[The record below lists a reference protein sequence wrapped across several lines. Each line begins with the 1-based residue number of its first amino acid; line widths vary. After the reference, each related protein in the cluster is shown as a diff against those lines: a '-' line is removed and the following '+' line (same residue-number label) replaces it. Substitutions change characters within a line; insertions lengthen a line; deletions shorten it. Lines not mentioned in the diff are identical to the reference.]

1 MAVSTHQLNSIIDDI
16 HVSLRYYAQTGCHG
30 FECSKNSLAIIDGWS
45 KNARMDS
52 ESLMMIRSKI
62 GNCQGCKLWKGR
74 KNIVFG
80 AGDPNAR
87 LVFVGE
93 GPGFKEDLQGEPFVG
108 LAGQL
113 LTKIIG
119 AMQFSRKSVYIC
131 NIIKCRPPDNRNPEP
146 DEIKACLPF
155 LERQLNIIKPQVIVG
170 LGKFAS
176 QTLLAT
182 DSAISRLRGHFHDY
196 HGILF
201 MPTYHPAFLLRNP
214 ARKKDVWNDMQKVM
228 KKLKN

>member
-1 MAVSTHQLNSIIDDI
+1 MRVFAKQFNNTLADI
-16 HVSLRYYAQTGCHG
+16 KASLCYYAQTGCHG
-30 FECSKNSLAIIDGWS
+30 FDCSKDSLAIINGWG
-45 KNARMDS
+45 KNSRIDS
-52 ESLMMIRSKI
+52 EPLMTICSKI
-62 GNCQGCKLWKGR
+62 ANCRGCKLWQER

-80 AGDPNAR
+80 AGNPDAR

-93 GPGFKEDLQGEPFVG
+93 APGQKEDLLGEPFVG
-108 LAGQL
+108 QAGQL
-113 LTKIIG
+113 LTKIIE
-119 AMQFSRKSVYIC
+119 AMQFSRKSVYLC
-131 NIIKCRPPDNRNPEP
+131 NIIKCRPSGNRNPEI
-146 DEIKACLPF
+146 DEIQACLPF
-155 LERQLNIIKPQVIVG
+155 LEQQLNIIKPRVIVG

-176 QTLLAT
+176 QTLLGT

-214 ARKKDVWNDMQKVM
+214 ARKKDVWEDMQKVM